1 MRGEILGRVSADLLS
16 VPPLISRLIRKK
28 LVMPTLSTAEMEL
41 KLPHFEIMRIL
52 KDEGTLHPAKIGE
65 KLCIAK
71 AQMTH
76 LIDKLVELKFVKRE
90 GGENDRR
97 TINITLTG
105 SGNKVLEQQDMIIM
119 AAVRDNVAS
128 LSDAELENLSNSL
141 RTLSNILFRLQ

>member
-28 LVMPTLSTAEMEL
+28 LVMPALSEPEMEL
-41 KLPHFEIMRIL
+41 KLPHFEIMRVL
-52 KDEGTLHPAKIGE
+52 KEEGTSHPAKIGE

-97 TINITLTG
+97 TINVTLTG
-105 SGNKVLEQQDMIIM
+105 SGNIALEQQDLVIM
-119 AAVRDNVAS
+119 SAVRDNMAS
-128 LSDAELENLSNSL
+128 LSDAELETLSNSL